1 MIPRNFTENWL
12 DDFFD
17 VPFEK
22 LFNPEHNLLFS
33 RNGKN
38 LMKMDVKEE
47 NNNYEVEM
55 DLPGFKKE
63 DVKVELDNGYLT
75 VSAVKESDKEN
86 TTTEGIY
93 LRRERYT
100 GACARSLYVGNEIKQ
115 DDIKAKFENGTLS
128 LKIPKIDETKT
139 IPQNKYIAIE

>member
-1 MIPRNFTENWL
+1 MKVMNITN
-12 DDFFD
+12 
-17 VPFEK
+17 FEK
-22 LFNPEHNLLFS
+22 FFGTNNSPLLAS
-33 RNGKN
+33 SGKS

-75 VSAVKESDKEN
+75 ISATRGESKEN
-86 TTTEGIY
+86 SDENGNY

-100 GACARSLYVGNEIKQ
+100 GSCARSLYVGNNVKQ
-115 DDIKAKFENGTLS
+115 ENIKAKFENGILS
-128 LKIPKIDETKT
+128 LTIPKIEDKAT
-139 IPQNKYIAIE
+139 IPENKYIAIE

>member
-1 MIPRNFTENWL
+1 MIPRNFNENWF
-12 DDFFD
+12 DDFFN
-17 VPFEK
+17 VPFEN
-22 LFNPEHNLLFS
+22 FFGPERTSLLA
-33 RNGKN
+33 NGGKN
-38 LMKMDVKEE
+38 LMKVDVKEE

-75 VSAVKESDKEN
+75 ISATRGESKEDTDNASN
-86 TTTEGIY
+86 Y

-100 GACARSLYVGNEIKQ
+100 GACARSLYVGNDVEQ
-115 DDIKAKFENGTLS
+115 ENIKAKFENGILS
-128 LKIPKIDETKT
+128 LTIPKIDEKKA